1 MGKPSVKLWT
11 ESVRRNADAVRT
23 DHNRLSEWLARI
35 VAIPP
40 TWGYSSISA
49 RALALPS
56 WHADIERRTASA
68 ATRSAKGTR
77 LAAGCGVCPRAEPGS
92 SRNGCLRAFR
102 RGLVWLGS
110 WFSSPPF
117 HCCSTRLLLAN
128 VISRQRAKAWRSR
141 SRRWRRPSP
150 YRPAVRIW
158 TIRFWRQC
166 ATSHGTNLC
175 PRTSAPPPTRTGRC
189 LSDTARPFRSPTLSP

>member
-1 MGKPSVKLWT
+1 MGPSVKLWT

-77 LAAGCGVCPRAEPGS
+77 LAAGAASVRARNQAAPGTV
-92 SRNGCLRAFR
+92 AFAHF
-102 RGLVWLGS
+102 GEASYGS
-110 WFSSPPF
+110 EAGFL
-117 HCCSTRLLLAN
+117 HLLFTA
-128 VISRQRAKAWRSR
+128 VQHASCWR
-141 SRRWRRPSP
+141 
-150 YRPAVRIW
+150 
-158 TIRFWRQC
+158 T
-166 ATSHGTNLC
+166 
-175 PRTSAPPPTRTGRC
+175 
-189 LSDTARPFRSPTLSP
+189 